1 MARVSG
7 VGSGACVHVV
17 LLSSGRNSQ
26 RTDLLLLGTRSH
38 GASSSSSS
46 SSGISFM
53 IWISELPL
61 TENIIRVRDQKR
73 DGGGV

>member
-7 VGSGACVHVV
+7 DGSGACVHVV

-26 RTDLLLLGTRSH
+26 RTDLLLVGTRSH

-46 SSGISFM
+46 GISFM
-53 IWISELPL
+53 ILISELPL